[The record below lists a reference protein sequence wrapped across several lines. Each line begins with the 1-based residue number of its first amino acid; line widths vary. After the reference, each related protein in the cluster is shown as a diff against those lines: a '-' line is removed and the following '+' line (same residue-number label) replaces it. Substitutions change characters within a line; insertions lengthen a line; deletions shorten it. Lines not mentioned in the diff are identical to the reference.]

1 MTCCTSTHEST
12 FISSVFNRFQMGWS
26 VEGFFSP
33 LSWISVQLPFPNV
46 SVAFEQSRCIHNLF
60 KDLKILLNQIY
71 LILHESVQD
80 DLGGFL

>member
-1 MTCCTSTHEST
+1 M
-12 FISSVFNRFQMGWS
+12 ISGRV
-26 VEGFFSP
+26 FSP

-46 SVAFEQSRCIHNLF
+46 SVAFKQSRCIHNLF

-71 LILHESVQD
+71 LILHESAQD